1 MLACLFIAAALPVV
15 QNIRELTESNISTRV
30 FFDVTGR
37 VLGCDGS
44 RFAVEDETGRGFFT
58 KETNCID
65 PVPGDRVRITGYTW
79 TSGVHYHYL
88 TPTNIVRLGTA
99 SPPVPLKTT
108 LAAVVRGDCDYLP
121 VTVQGIV
128 TDIHSDELE
137 DGVRFLVLRD
147 GPDSVIIP
155 LRDNPGLKSL
165 LGAVVSV
172 TGLCSP
178 KSLGW
183 RLFASRCIT
192 PAKEG
197 LVILKPAPTN
207 RLSVPPLGNPHRM
220 TPQALSGLGY
230 RHIIG
235 VVRAIWQ
242 SNRIIVETG
251 TEYGSAITA
260 LLADSASLPDVGTPV
275 RVAGLPETDLI
286 SITLNNAVWRPEPNN
301 LVRQEES
308 ATKAV
313 DIRDLLGTTNRI
325 TRLQA
330 PFHGRLIRLTGLV
343 GPVSTADASARRF
356 PLVTSDGS
364 VVVDTSG
371 LTGPLFLPE
380 TGSRIAVTGVA
391 ILEAEPWRTY
401 AKFPSV
407 KGFTIVL
414 RTPADI
420 EILARPPWWTP
431 ARLFAALCAL
441 FAALIGIL
449 VWNRVLNRL
458 VERRSREL
466 LRERSAHENA
476 DLKLEERTRL
486 AVELHDS
493 LSQNL
498 EGVAC
503 QVSATRGVL
512 TVAPEAVAGCL
523 DTAERMLDSCR
534 TELRRCLF
542 DLRGNALEA
551 RVFAEALRR
560 TLDPLALKTTI
571 DIDFPV
577 STSSFDDA
585 QVHAILCIVRELVT
599 NAVRHGQAKHIHIT
613 GRKEDGTLVIVVTD
627 DGCGFDPAHRP
638 GPDEGHFGLQGVRD
652 RLHRLDGR
660 VAIDSKPGGPTVI
673 KVSLPLPQ

>member
-1 MLACLFIAAALPVV
+1 MLACLIIAAALPVV
-15 QNIRELTESNISTRV
+15 QNIRDLTNADISTRV

-37 VLGCDGS
+37 ILGIDGS
-44 RFAVEDETGRGFFT
+44 RFVAEDETGRAFFNGT
-58 KETNCID
+58 TIKFTPD
-65 PVPGDRVRITGYTW
+65 PGDRVRISGYTF
-79 TSGVHYHYL
+79 TGCDRYRHL
-88 TPTNIVRLGTA
+88 TPTNVVRLGTGT
-99 SPPVPLKTT
+99 PPVPLETT

-121 VTVQGIV
+121 VTVRGII

-137 DGVRFLVLRD
+137 EGIRFMTLRD
-147 GPDSVIIP
+147 GSDFAVIP
-155 LRDNPGLKSL
+155 LRNRPDLPSL
-165 LGAVVSV
+165 LGAEVSV

-183 RLFASRCIT
+183 RLFASRCISPST
-192 PAKEG
+192 NG
-197 LVILKPAPTN
+197 IVVLKPAPEDL
-207 RLSVPPLGNPHRM
+207 LSAPPLGDPFRI

-230 RHIIG
+230 RQVKGI
-235 VVRAIWQ
+235 VRAVWQ
-242 SNRIIVETG
+242 SNRILVEA
-251 TEYGSAITA
+251 GSGYVYHITA
-260 LLADSASLPDVGTPV
+260 LLADPKTLPEIGMSV

-286 SITLNNAVWRPEPNN
+286 SVTLNNAVWRPEPETRSPKEPKP
-301 LVRQEES
+301 LP
-308 ATKAV
+308 V
-313 DIRDLLGTTNRI
+313 DMKLLLGTTNRAM
-325 TRLQA
+325 RLHV
-330 PFHGRLIRLTGLV
+330 PFHGRLIRLTGFV

-356 PLVTSDGS
+356 PLTTADGS
-364 VVVDTSG
+364 VIVDASG
-371 LTGPLFLPE
+371 LAESAALPE
-380 TGSRIAVTGVA
+380 TGSRIAVTGIAV
-391 ILEAEPWRTY
+391 LESEPWRAY

-407 KGFTIVL
+407 KGFTVVL
-414 RTPADI
+414 RTPTDI

-431 ARLFAALCAL
+431 GRLFAALCAL

-577 STSSFDDA
+577 GTSSFDDA

-599 NAVRHGQAKHIHIT
+599 NAVRHGQAKRIHIT
-613 GRKEDGTLVIVVTD
+613 GRKEDGMLVIAVTD

-638 GPDEGHFGLQGVRD
+638 GPNEGHFGLQGVRD

-660 VAIDSKPGGPTVI
+660 IAIDSKPGGPTVI
-673 KVSLPLPQ
+673 RVSLPLPQ